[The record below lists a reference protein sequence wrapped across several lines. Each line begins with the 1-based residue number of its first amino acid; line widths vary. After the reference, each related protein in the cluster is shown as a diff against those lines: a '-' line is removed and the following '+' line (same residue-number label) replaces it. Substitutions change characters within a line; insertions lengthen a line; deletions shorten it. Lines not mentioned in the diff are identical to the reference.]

1 MLGKNK
7 MTYDDV
13 IQTLQFIS
21 GFYLVIANIAFCVSA
36 LLWLA
41 PQHRGFFGPLIRWPN
56 HDTALIGFLL
66 LIVNVLCLVGHVM
79 FYGDM
84 MSISP
89 SLNFESILIE
99 NIRGPIYVSLILV
112 IAWLVYVC
120 TVSQLGAASPA
131 LTKLSDSALLQLRVL
146 LSLILTVPVVTM
158 LSTLTLSLFVDVF
171 GTRDNHTIADDVLTY
186 VVSILFFPLAF
197 LACFKGIFYFLRIL
211 GMDASHR
218 YYFKISHRHDTGASD
233 ALLPL
238 WECLGREYGWPS
250 SFFPS
255 SGATKYGYH
264 HKNPVIML
272 DDTMPRSYGF
282 HEVPF
287 KEVLCLG
294 RVIAFDMPKFAAH
307 RSYPDKDE
315 RWNLPSKM
323 PSKHHNDLFVLVHVD
338 YEAISFVSLKQVFLK
353 GGLQTRQ
360 EFVVYSA
367 RSADVLSSG
376 AISLAEKPPV
386 EHWLIRLWGGAPNSF
401 LRKFG
406 QPNFNLTHYF

>member
-1 MLGKNK
+1 M
-7 MTYDDV
+7 
-13 IQTLQFIS
+13 
-21 GFYLVIANIAFCVSA
+21 
-36 LLWLA
+36 
-41 PQHRGFFGPLIRWPN
+41 
-56 HDTALIGFLL
+56 
-66 LIVNVLCLVGHVM
+66 
-79 FYGDM
+79 
-84 MSISP
+84 
-89 SLNFESILIE
+89 
-99 NIRGPIYVSLILV
+99 
-112 IAWLVYVC
+112 
-120 TVSQLGAASPA
+120 
-131 LTKLSDSALLQLRVL
+131 
-146 LSLILTVPVVTM
+146 LTVPVVTM
-158 LSTLTLSLFVDVF
+158 LSTLTLSLFVDLF
-171 GTRDNHTIADDVLTY
+171 GTRDNHTIADDVLSY

-218 YYFKISHRHDTGASD
+218 YYFKISHRHDTGVSD

-238 WECLGREYGWPS
+238 WECLGREYSWPS

-264 HKNPVIML
+264 YKNPLIML
-272 DDTMPRSYGF
+272 DDAMPRSYGV

-287 KEVLCLG
+287 NEVFCLG

-315 RWNLPSKM
+315 RWNLASKM

-353 GGLQTRQ
+353 GGLQTRR

-367 RSADVLSSG
+367 RSAEVLSSG
-376 AISLAEKPPV
+376 AISLAKKPPV
-386 EHWLIRLWGGAPNSF
+386 EHWLIRLWGGAQNSF

-406 QPNFNLTHYF
+406 QPDFNLTHYF